1 MEKNDSEREKY
12 YFEKE
17 KSDVERRSERGSRGR
32 PRRLGERLPSAGA
45 PADCGPSRALLLLL
59 TLLLT
64 PAAGT
69 LMVGVEVPTQVD
81 GFLDESVNLTCQLQ
95 TPPGVSIQMSQ
106 ITWMKQGEEKS
117 LAVFHP
123 TRGPYYQDPGR
134 MKFLAVGQ
142 GTKLP
147 DASLELSALQI
158 DDEANY
164 TCHYATYPTGS
175 SKGTTW
181 LRVLAQPQSS
191 AVALKAVQ
199 PPTALSV
206 PAPVAHCE
214 AADGHPAAR
223 LSWSAHLPGV
233 ANTTQGPGSRPGT
246 VSVVSVFSAV
256 PSRQA
261 HGQVVTCVVQHQTWA
276 EPLQLPVHLSVLYP
290 PEVSIVGYDHN
301 WYVGRRDV
309 TLSCDIQSNP
319 VYTHFN
325 WTTTLGTL
333 PSSAQAQG
341 TQLQIA
347 MVDEAINTTFICNA
361 TNAMG
366 TGQGEVTIV
375 LRERPPASI
384 SPGAIVGVVLGV
396 LWIIG
401 SIVLIFLCR
410 HFHGQN
416 QLNISTN
423 GNVAYSSVRKEDVPL
438 KDTPASNGG
447 CIASP
452 DSHHVD

>member
-17 KSDVERRSERGSRGR
+17 KSDVGRRSERGSRGR

-59 TLLLT
+59 TLLLM

-95 TPPGVSIQMSQ
+95 TSPGVSIQMSQ
-106 ITWMKQGEEKS
+106 ITWMKQ
-117 LAVFHP
+117 
-123 TRGPYYQDPGR
+123 
-134 MKFLAVGQ
+134 
-142 GTKLP
+142 
-147 DASLELSALQI
+147 
-158 DDEANY
+158 
-164 TCHYATYPTGS
+164 
-175 SKGTTW
+175 
-181 LRVLAQPQSS
+181 AQPQSS

-206 PAPVAHCE
+206 PVPLAHCE